1 MEKSREY
8 KCDLKYTICICH
20 VKEFIFN
27 KFNNMI
33 YDSIYHCFV
42 NFNYSATGSTKSM
55 GKKIPASR
63 GHSDSN
69 RFSQRP
75 IPINYI

>member
-1 MEKSREY
+1 M
-8 KCDLKYTICICH
+8 
-20 VKEFIFN
+20 N

-33 YDSIYHCFV
+33 YDPIYHCFV

-75 IPINYI
+75 TPINYI